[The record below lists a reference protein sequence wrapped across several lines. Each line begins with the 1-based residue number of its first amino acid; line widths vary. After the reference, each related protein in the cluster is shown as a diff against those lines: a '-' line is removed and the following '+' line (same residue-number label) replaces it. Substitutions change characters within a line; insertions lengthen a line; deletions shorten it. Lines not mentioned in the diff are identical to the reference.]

1 MDPLLNHQPL
11 PAHPPMPKPVGHGR
25 RKVPRSFRDL
35 TPADHFNPRTF
46 FREMVWHALKTAA
59 VGSVKIPNFP
69 HLKDDQLALTWIG
82 HASFLVQFEGLN
94 AIIDP
99 NFANWLF
106 LLKRLKRPGLR
117 VKDLPPIDLVLLT
130 HAHFD
135 HFHKPTL
142 RKIPS
147 PKIAVMPWGCAPL
160 AQRLGFGRIVELKW
174 WESFGHDDWK
184 VTLVPAEHWG
194 ARTLADKHRGWGGF
208 VLEYR
213 GRTVYHEGDSA
224 YFPGFHEI
232 GQRLKPELALLPIG
246 AYHPESFRKV
256 HMGPDQAVQAF
267 HDLQSKWLVPMHHG
281 TFKPDFCNWAGSA
294 ERVAGGPRADRSLPR
309 RVLSEFDSSHSLFRK
324 GDFLFALLV
333 RWGRLTGELRNPMTA
348 IDSLLAATALVHG
361 LKIATRNVEDFAAS
375 GVPILNPWK

>member
-11 PAHPPMPKPVGHGR
+11 PAHPPLPKPVGHGR

-35 TPADHFNPRTF
+35 TPGDHFNPRTF
-46 FREMVWHALKTAA
+46 FREMVWHALKTAP

-208 VLEYR
+208 VLEHR
-213 GRTVYHEGDSA
+213 GRTVYHAGDSA
-224 YFPGFHEI
+224 YFPGSM
-232 GQRLKPELALLPIG
+232 RSA
-246 AYHPESFRKV
+246 S
-256 HMGPDQAVQAF
+256 
-267 HDLQSKWLVPMHHG
+267 
-281 TFKPDFCNWAGSA
+281 GS
-294 ERVAGGPRADRSLPR
+294 SLSWPCCP
-309 RVLSEFDSSHSLFRK
+309 SEP
-324 GDFLFALLV
+324 
-333 RWGRLTGELRNPMTA
+333 TTRNPSARSTWGPTRHCRPSMISARSGWCPCTTA
-348 IDSLLAATALVHG
+348 RSSSRSNRSTNRPAGWNRSAGNTASN
-361 LKIATRNVEDFAAS
+361 IASA
-375 GVPILNPWK
+375 